1 MQNSMNKVSKSFPKN
16 YPKPLQ
22 HLSKN
27 LSKIDPTT
35 SPKPIQKPLLFGGN
49 SSWHRLAKV
58 GLTYL
63 PRFGCFQLAVTLCCF
78 QLAVAFLPWHRL
90 RISPDIGFAFVLTSA
105 SLHLILTSASRSS
118 WHRLRIIWNLPQIV
132 IESSNKIMPTGLP
145 KSFKE
150 LSKITA
156 ICSWH
161 RLRII
166 WKLYWRNIK
175 NSNKI
180 MPIWPPTSFKN
191 YSKSSQK
198 LLELLPNL
206 FRNPFQHDMQSNMKN
221 ISKLYQKTSLKPL
234 QNRSKNLLKIDIK
247 IIKKSLQK
255 PIQKP
260 LQKPLQKQRFL
271 GPPKIKK
278 NL

>member
-16 YPKPLQ
+16 SPKPLQ

-49 SSWHRLAKV
+49 SSWHRLANV
-58 GLTYL
+58 WNNIS
-63 PRFGCFQLAVTLCCF
+63 ATLWLFSTCCHALLF
-78 QLAVAFLPWHRL
+78 STCCRVLPWHRL

-221 ISKLYQKTSLKPL
+221 ISKLYQNYIKKPL
-234 QNRSKNLLKIDIK
+234 QNLSKID
-247 IIKKSLQK
+247 
-255 PIQKP
+255 
-260 LQKPLQKQRFL
+260 
-271 GPPKIKK
+271 PKTY
-278 NL
+278 